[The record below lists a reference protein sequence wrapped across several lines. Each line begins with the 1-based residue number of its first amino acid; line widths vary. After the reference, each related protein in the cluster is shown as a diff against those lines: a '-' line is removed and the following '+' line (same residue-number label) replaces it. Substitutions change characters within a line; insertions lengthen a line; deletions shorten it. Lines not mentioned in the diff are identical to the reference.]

1 MKRIL
6 SLLLVALLLL
16 SNISLLAS
24 CAHKCEFA
32 TEWSKGATSHWHAC
46 TGKDCTEVADK
57 ANHTWNDGEI
67 TTKATQEAAGI
78 KTYTCTVCSATK
90 TKDVAFTGMTLDEWN
105 AAVTLQLFNNFTM
118 DFTIVGSASG
128 VEITSTM
135 KYKIGDDKIY
145 LSMSAG
151 GQTQEEIYDEDVAEQ
166 KQEMAADLVAMFSH
180 DKFTYDPEAKLYRA
194 KGEMEIVI
202 DQSTTDDATL
212 RFENGKPVELKY
224 SYDTVE
230 DETTVH
236 VVNTIIFS
244 NYGTTV
250 VTETKPQ
257 PQKLTKAEWN
267 AAITT
272 ALFDNYTMEIA
283 SVSTSNGVV
292 SSYTTKYM
300 FGANKIY
307 FSITSGGR
315 TQEEI
320 RDEDVA
326 AQKQEMAA
334 ELVAMFNYDKFTYDE
349 ELGLYRANSWI
360 EIVFDGVSTNNVALK
375 IENGKPVEMA
385 YTLRYVEDGAAV
397 EVVNT
402 VIFSDFG
409 TTVVR

>member
-1 MKRIL
+1 M
-6 SLLLVALLLL
+6 
-16 SNISLLAS
+16 
-24 CAHKCEFA
+24 
-32 TEWSKGATSHWHAC
+32 
-46 TGKDCTEVADK
+46 
-57 ANHTWNDGEI
+57 
-67 TTKATQEAAGI
+67 
-78 KTYTCTVCSATK
+78 
-90 TKDVAFTGMTLDEWN
+90 
-105 AAVTLQLFNNFTM
+105 
-118 DFTIVGSASG
+118 
-128 VEITSTM
+128 
-135 KYKIGDDKIY
+135 
-145 LSMSAG
+145 
-151 GQTQEEIYDEDVAEQ
+151 
-166 KQEMAADLVAMFSH
+166 
-180 DKFTYDPEAKLYRA
+180 
-194 KGEMEIVI
+194 
-202 DQSTTDDATL
+202 

-244 NYGTTV
+244 DYGTTV

-272 ALFDNYTMEIA
+272 ALFQNFTMDIA

-292 SSYTTKYM
+292 SSYTTKYK

-307 FSITSGGR
+307 FAITSGGR

-320 RDEDVA
+320 WDEDVA

-349 ELGLYRANSWI
+349 ALGLYRANSWI

-375 IENGKPVEMA
+375 IEDGKPVEMA
-385 YTLRYVEDGAAV
+385 YTLRYVEDGATV